1 MSHLTSDDLRQA
13 FAAGTEALAEHR
25 DAINALNVFPVPDGD
40 TGTNMLLTM
49 RTTMEHCPTADGK
62 TIGEVAH
69 QLADG
74 AFWGARGNSG
84 VILSQFLKGFTQAF
98 QSLEFGL
105 GSDLAR
111 AFHGGQE
118 AAYGAVGKPV
128 EGTMLTV
135 MASMAS
141 AVQKSL
147 DGDGEEDPRVLWQTA
162 FESGKEATALTPT
175 QLPVLREAG
184 VVDAGGMG
192 VVVFLG
198 GALGYLKGRDDEEL
212 ASVVANGYLTPS
224 SGSRPSL
231 DAGYLESVEHSDW
244 GYCTQF
250 VISGESLAPEVI
262 RADFAN
268 MSDSAVVMGDDQKVR
283 VHVHLLDPGPALSYG
298 AALGQLGQID
308 IQNMTEQNQGFVA
321 GHREIPKGEALS
333 VVAVA
338 LGEGFADLFREI
350 GCSAVVSGG
359 QTMNPSVKEIL
370 DAVQATGAV
379 DTIIL
384 PNNKN
389 VAFAAQQAAEMTPG
403 VHVVPSESAPQG
415 VAAMLAFNP
424 AEPVEQNLSAMDSAR
439 LEVVSIEVTQAVR
452 PVAINGLQVAE
463 DDYIGLRDRDL
474 VAVGKTPKDAL
485 VSVLGMVQLS
495 GDSIVT
501 LYLGAD
507 TPWED
512 GEGLQQELESRIP
525 GIQVDL
531 VYGGQPHY
539 HYLASVE

>member
-1 MSHLTSDDLRQA
+1 
-13 FAAGTEALAEHR
+13 
-25 DAINALNVFPVPDGD
+25 
-40 TGTNMLLTM
+40 
-49 RTTMEHCPTADGK
+49 
-62 TIGEVAH
+62 
-69 QLADG
+69 
-74 AFWGARGNSG
+74 
-84 VILSQFLKGFTQAF
+84 
-98 QSLEFGL
+98 
-105 GSDLAR
+105 
-111 AFHGGQE
+111 
-118 AAYGAVGKPV
+118 
-128 EGTMLTV
+128 
-135 MASMAS
+135 
-141 AVQKSL
+141 
-147 DGDGEEDPRVLWQTA
+147 
-162 FESGKEATALTPT
+162 
-175 QLPVLREAG
+175 
-184 VVDAGGMG
+184 MG

-212 ASVVANGYLTPS
+212 ASVVTSGYLSPS

-231 DAGYLESVEHSDW
+231 DADYLESVEHSDW

-262 RADFAN
+262 RADFAG
-268 MSDSAVVMGDDQKVR
+268 MSDSAVVMGDEEKVR

-321 GHREIPKGEALS
+321 GHRETSKGQALA

-350 GCSAVVSGG
+350 GCLAVVSGG

-474 VAVGKTPKDAL
+474 VAVGETPKDAL

-512 GEGLQQELESRIP
+512 GEGLQRELESRIP
-525 GIQVDL
+525 GVQVDL

>member
-98 QSLEFGL
+98 QSLEVGS
-105 GSDLAR
+105 GSDLSR

-135 MASMAS
+135 MASMAL
-141 AVQKSL
+141 AVQASL
-147 DGDGEEDPRVLWQTA
+147 DGDGEEDPRILWQTA

-198 GALGYLKGRDDEEL
+198 GALGYLKGHDDQEL
-212 ASVVANGYLTPS
+212 ASVVAGGYLTPS

-231 DAGYLESVEHSDW
+231 DADYLDSVEHSDW

-250 VISGESLAPEVI
+250 VISGESLFPEVI
-262 RADFAN
+262 RADFAE
-268 MSDSAVVMGDDQKVR
+268 MSDSAVVMGDEEKVR

-321 GHREIPKGEALS
+321 GHRETPKGEALA

-338 LGEGFADLFREI
+338 LGDGFANLFREI
-350 GCSAVVSGG
+350 GCSAVVNGG

-370 DAVQATGAV
+370 DAVQAVGAE

-403 VHVVPSESAPQG
+403 VHVVASESAPQG

-439 LEVVSIEVTQAVR
+439 LTVVTIEVTQAVR

-474 VAVGKTPKDAL
+474 VAVGETPKDAL
-485 VSVLGMVQLS
+485 VSVLEMIDLS
-495 GDSIVT
+495 DDSIVT

-512 GEGLQQELESRIP
+512 GEGQQQELESKIP

>member
-98 QSLEFGL
+98 RSLEVGY

-111 AFHGGQE
+111 AFHEGQE

-141 AVQKSL
+141 AVQSSL
-147 DGDGEEDPRVLWQTA
+147 DRGAEEDPRILWQTA

-198 GALGYLKGRDDEEL
+198 GALGYLKGQDDEEL
-212 ASVVANGYLTPS
+212 GSVVASGYLAPS

-231 DAGYLESVEHSDW
+231 DADYLDLVEHSDW

-262 RADFAN
+262 RADFAG
-268 MSDSAVVMGDDQKVR
+268 MSDSAVVMGDEEKVR
-283 VHVHLLDPGPALSYG
+283 VHVHLLDPGTALSYG

-308 IQNMTEQNQGFVA
+308 IQNMTEQNRGFVA
-321 GHREIPKGEALS
+321 GHRETPKGEALA

-338 LGEGFADLFREI
+338 LGEGFAALFREI

-370 DAVQATGAV
+370 DAVQSVGAE

-403 VHVVPSESAPQG
+403 VHVVLSDSAPQG
-415 VAAMLAFNP
+415 VAALLAFNP
-424 AEPVEQNLSAMDSAR
+424 AEPVEQNIAAMEAAL

-463 DDYIGLRDRDL
+463 GDYIGLRDGDL
-474 VAVGKTPKDAL
+474 VAADKTPKRAL
-485 VSVLGMVQLS
+485 ESVLAMADLS
-495 GDSIVT
+495 GDSVVT

-507 TPWED
+507 TPQED
-512 GEGLQQELESRIP
+512 GEGLQQELESNIP

>member
-1 MSHLTSDDLRQA
+1 MSHLTADDLRQA

-49 RTTMEHCPTADGK
+49 RTTMEHCPTANGK

-69 QLADG
+69 ELADG

-98 QSLEFGL
+98 KSLEVGL

-111 AFHGGQE
+111 AFHDGQE

-135 MASMAS
+135 MASLAS
-141 AVQKSL
+141 AVQTSL
-147 DGDGEEDPRVLWQTA
+147 DQDGEKDPRALWQTA
-162 FESGKEATALTPT
+162 FESGTEAMALTPT

-198 GALGYLKGRDDEEL
+198 GALGYLKGRDEGEL
-212 ASVVANGYLTPS
+212 ASVVASGYLTPS
-224 SGSRPSL
+224 LESRPSL
-231 DAGYLESVEHSDW
+231 DADYLDSVEHSDW

-250 VISGESLAPEVI
+250 VIAGESLAPEAI
-262 RADFAN
+262 RGDFAG
-268 MSDSAVVMGDDQKVR
+268 MSDSAVVIGDEERVR

-298 AALGQLGQID
+298 AALGQLSQID

-321 GHREIPKGEALS
+321 GHRETPKGEALA
-333 VVAVA
+333 VVTVA
-338 LGEGFADLFREI
+338 PGDGLANLFREI
-350 GCSAVVSGG
+350 GCSAFVSGG

-370 DAVQATGAV
+370 DAVQAVGAD

-389 VAFAAQQAAEMTPG
+389 VAFAAQQAAEMVPG
-403 VHVVPSESAPQG
+403 VHVVPSESTPQG
-415 VAAMLAFNP
+415 VAALLAFNP
-424 AEPVEQNLSAMDSAR
+424 AEPVEQNIAAMDAAR
-439 LEVVSIEVTQAVR
+439 LAVVTIEVTQAVR
-452 PVAINGLQVAE
+452 PVAINGLQVDE
-463 DDYIGLRDRDL
+463 GDYIGLRDSDL
-474 VAVGKTPKDAL
+474 VATGETSKDAL
-485 VSVLGMVQLS
+485 VCVLAMVELSDESV
-495 GDSIVT
+495 VT

-512 GEGLQQELESRIP
+512 GEGLQQELELKIP
-525 GIQVDL
+525 GMQVDL